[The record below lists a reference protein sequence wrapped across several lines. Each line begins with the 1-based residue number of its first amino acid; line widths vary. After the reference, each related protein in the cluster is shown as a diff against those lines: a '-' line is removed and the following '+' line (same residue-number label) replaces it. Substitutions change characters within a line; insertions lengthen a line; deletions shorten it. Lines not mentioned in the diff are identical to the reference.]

1 MSASESN
8 RYGAGTTSGGEFL
21 PKSAAWDTETIPS
34 QRRGIRVFDEEF
46 PQDGW
51 TGGMLRALS
60 GMVTFSSLITYDQ
73 YIYFQATCSDTAEI
87 AIHQLYFPLWKLELD
102 GTNQQILM
110 VGNQLERNINFGI
123 MKVACPEGSH
133 VFKLTFDSGILRYLS
148 GSVFI
153 VFLVSPL
160 FRPMRIFWKISLA
173 ISLLLSLLILLLKSQ
188 SHILGQNRLRSD
200 VFTAISS
207 EQLTTRTP
215 IGVNKGFQP
224 PYLEPRT
231 LSLTYGSAL
240 RQDRRSWIYA
250 HPRTVISLPHRV
262 LPSEYLH
269 GAVAMDPTVATQPV
283 GDGVEFQVT
292 IIGPNSNTDIV
303 YNRVV
308 NPRSNREDLHWHDFW
323 IDLSS
328 YLDSDIII
336 EFTTEYREDSQND
349 WAGWG
354 VPEIVA
360 WPNARENPGAVHPW
374 YAPSASG
381 IASPPNSWGRH

>member
-1 MSASESN
+1 MLSASESN

-60 GMVTFSSLITYDQ
+60 GVVTFSSLITYDQ
-73 YIYFQATCSDTAEI
+73 YIYFQANCSDTAEI

-110 VGNQLERNINFGI
+110 VGDQLERNIHFGI

-133 VFKLTFDSGILRYLS
+133 VFKFTFDSGILKYIS
-148 GSVFI
+148 GSLFI

-160 FRPMRIFWKISLA
+160 FRRVRIFWNVSLA
-173 ISLLLSLLILLLKSQ
+173 IILLIFIFILVLRSP
-188 SHILGQNRLRSD
+188 SRVLGQNRLRSD
-200 VFTAISS
+200 VFTELSS
-207 EQLTTRTP
+207 EKLTTRTP
-215 IGVNKGFQP
+215 IGVKGGFQP

-240 RQDRRSWIYA
+240 RKDRRLWIYA
-250 HPRTVISLPHRV
+250 HPRTIISLPHHV
-262 LPSEYLH
+262 LPFEYLH
-269 GAVAMDPTVATQPV
+269 GAVAMDPNVAAQSV
-283 GDGVEFQVT
+283 GDGVEFQVK
-292 IIGPNSNTDIV
+292 IVRSASNTNVV

-308 NPRSNREDLHWHDFW
+308 NPRSNERDLHWHDFW
-323 IDLSS
+323 LS
-328 YLDSDIII
+328 LIHI
-336 EFTTEYREDSQND
+336 
-349 WAGWG
+349 
-354 VPEIVA
+354 
-360 WPNARENPGAVHPW
+360 
-374 YAPSASG
+374 
-381 IASPPNSWGRH
+381 